1 MNMVFSI
8 EEINAIVKYRVEKAD
23 TAFIE
28 EKDNANLNH
37 WTLTAN
43 RLYYACFHI
52 STALLLKNGYVS
64 NTHLGTISLICQHFV
79 EKGLLLAEDARM
91 LSKLMNMRTSGD
103 YTDFF
108 EYTEND
114 ISPLFKPVEDY
125 ISKVKN
131 LINR

>member
-1 MNMVFSI
+1 MGLSA
-8 EEINAIVKYRVEKAD
+8 EERNAIVKYRVEKAD
-23 TAFIE
+23 NAFIE
-28 EKDNANLNH
+28 ANDNAKLNH

-52 STALLLKNGYVS
+52 YTALLLKNGYVS
-64 NTHLGTISLICQHFV
+64 KTHSGTISLIGQHFV
-79 EKGLLLAEDARM
+79 EKGLLSSEDARM

-131 LINR
+131 LING